1 MGKKASDAKTAP
13 VKKSKATF
21 GASSTTGVVQ
31 SKHAFPFDKL
41 PPELRN
47 KIYRLVLVTA
57 EGPIEI
63 IGRLSAENLRVKR
76 LKCICGKTKGAS
88 RCERCSLIRAT
99 TRNNTVEA
107 KTLATRE
114 DGRSRK
120 ALMKEAYGG
129 ALVSVNRNIHQEAAP
144 ILYGEN
150 AFAFDN
156 HSVFKRF
163 CYQIWSKRDLLRDIT
178 LKGLNLLAHC
188 DAFCILP
195 AECKLQRVKIC
206 LPTLDRNLEYV
217 FELLKPLI
225 TKPAEQKSA
234 FACIDVSVFDGCSC
248 WGFTGVEGKTAST
261 LLDKFW
267 IVRALGSLAPKA
279 YTGSPH
285 ITGCVQEDMGL
296 G

>member
-21 GASSTTGVVQ
+21 GASSTTVVVQ

-129 ALVSVNRNIHQEAAP
+129 GRSN
-144 ILYGEN
+144 LYGEN

-206 LPTLDRNLEYV
+206 LPSLDRNLEYV

-225 TKPAEQKSA
+225 TKP
-234 FACIDVSVFDGCSC
+234 GTP
-248 WGFTGVEGKTAST
+248 G
-261 LLDKFW
+261 
-267 IVRALGSLAPKA
+267 
-279 YTGSPH
+279 
-285 ITGCVQEDMGL
+285 
-296 G
+296 